1 MYTTSAKFHR
11 ALHTIKL
18 LTATLLTGIMFGS
31 LLTVAEIERLD
42 KPITTDYNTPRRQKP
57 TRAYTPQDQKDLDDL
72 FKRLREKK

>member
-1 MYTTSAKFHR
+1 MYITSTKFHR
-11 ALHTIKL
+11 ALHIIKL
-18 LTATLLTGIMFGS
+18 LSATLATGIMFGS

-42 KPITTDYNTPRRQKP
+42 RSITTDYVTRLREKP